1 MSDLTGAYKQ
11 ATARAMRAEEKLDRA
26 RQATVRLIAAL
37 ESAGVVSMYRDTELG
52 DAIKA
57 LRAAVD

>member
-1 MSDLTGAYKQ
+1 MS
-11 ATARAMRAEEKLDRA
+11 ARAMRAEEKLDRA

-37 ESAGVVSMYRDTELG
+37 ESAGVASMYRDTELG